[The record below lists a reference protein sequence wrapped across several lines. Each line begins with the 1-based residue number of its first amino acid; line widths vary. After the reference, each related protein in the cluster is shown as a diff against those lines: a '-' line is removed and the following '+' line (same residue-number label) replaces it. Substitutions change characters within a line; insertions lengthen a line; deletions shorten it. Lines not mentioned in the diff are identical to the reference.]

1 MRLSALCLLL
11 PLSAIAGAFRPADLT
26 ADARWFVHVDH
37 DAARASAVGS
47 KALGITD
54 DRVCPVPE
62 IKAFADAVGFD
73 GRRDLLSFTAYGT
86 GAERQAVAIIRHRGD
101 NLRIGEYLKS
111 KGGEPDVVDG
121 VPLLGFACGP
131 AACRLNVAFP
141 SAGIV
146 VIAMSPADAARACA
160 ALENTAVVAPI
171 PAEFSE
177 LAVGSPIVSAA
188 CDMVA
193 CRSANPR
200 AARLAA
206 NVNVAAMAASESA
219 GTLTVNARLAMARPE
234 AAQAGVQM
242 VEGAKAFATSRN
254 EALASWV
261 DTLVATAEGASMS
274 VSWKGDAAAITAEM
288 DKARERMIA
297 WRKSKGGACPVTGR

>member
-1 MRLSALCLLL
+1 MRISALCLLL
-11 PLSAIAGAFRPADLT
+11 PLSALAGAFRAADLT

-37 DAARASAVGS
+37 DAARGSIVGN

-62 IKAFADAVGFD
+62 IKAFTEAVGFD

-101 NLRIGEYLKS
+101 NLRMGEYLKS

-121 VPLLGFACGP
+121 VPLLGFVCGP

-141 SAGIV
+141 SAGVLV
-146 VIAMSPADAARACA
+146 VAMSPTDAARACA

-171 PAEFSE
+171 PSEFSE
-177 LAVGSPIVSAA
+177 VASGNPILAAA

-193 CRSANPR
+193 CRSVNPR
-200 AARLAA
+200 RNRLAA
-206 NVNVAAMAASESA
+206 NVNIAAIAASESA
-219 GTLTVNARLAMARPE
+219 GALNVTARLAMTKPE

-242 VEGAKAFATSRN
+242 VEGAKAFAASKN
-254 EALASWV
+254 EVLASWV
-261 DTLVATAEGASMS
+261 DSLVATAEGASMT
-274 VSWKGDAAAITAEM
+274 VSWKADAAAITVEM
-288 DKARERMIA
+288 DKARERMQA
-297 WRKSKGGACPVTGR
+297 WRKSKSGACPITGR